1 MYIYIKKK
9 TNQATKQAPNQ
20 LIFRGAKL
28 LWASY
33 KTPMVE
39 TIFLL
44 LWLYPSTCMF

>member
-1 MYIYIKKK
+1 MYIKKN
-9 TNQATKQAPNQ
+9 NQATKQAPNQ

-33 KTPMVE
+33 KMPTVE
-39 TIFLL
+39 TIL